1 MYCSDSW
8 ILVHI
13 CPLGGDMGR
22 ELRSSCL
29 ACKGHTKVA
38 DV

>member
-1 MYCSDSW
+1 MYCNDNW
-8 ILVHI
+8 KLVHI

-29 ACKGHTKVA
+29 ACRGQNKVA
-38 DV
+38 GV